1 MKKQYLLA
9 PGPTPVPPRV
19 LQAMSMPI
27 LHHRAPAYK
36 AVFEEVRDG
45 LKYLFQTKEEVLV
58 FASSGTGAMEGTI
71 ANLFSPGDKVI
82 AVNGGKFG
90 ERWGQIAAG
99 YGLEVITIDVP
110 WGTAVKPEDIADCL
124 AREGNVRG
132 VLTQASETST
142 GVMHPI
148 KVIADIVK
156 KYDQTILV
164 VDAITGVGVFDL
176 PMDAWGLD
184 VVVTG
189 SQKALMLPPGLAFAA
204 VSQKAWG
211 FNQQSTLPRY
221 YFDFA
226 KELKNAKK
234 GQNAYTPAV
243 SLIIGLREVLSMI
256 KEETL
261 EGVFAR
267 HARLA
272 SATRAGVQA
281 LGLELFAPDSP
292 SNAVTAVKAPE
303 GVDGQ
308 EVVKVLRDDYGVTIA
323 GGQDHAKGKI
333 FRLAHLGYVD
343 DLDVLTGLAALEMAL
358 MDLGYELNERSG
370 VRAAQMILKVKK

>member
-1 MKKQYLLA
+1 MGVDHYIGGIEHA
-9 PGPTPVPPRV
+9 
-19 LQAMSMPI
+19 I
-27 LHHRAPAYK
+27 LHLLYARFYVK
-36 AVFEEVRDG
+36 VLFDLG
-45 LKYLFQTKEEVLV
+45 YLPFDEPFKKLFNQGMVCMKSEK
-58 FASSGTGAMEGTI
+58 TG
-71 ANLFSPGDKVI
+71 KVEKMSKSKGNV
-82 AVNGGKFG
+82 VN
-90 ERWGQIAAG
+90 
-99 YGLEVITIDVP
+99 P
-110 WGTAVKPEDIADCL
+110 NDIADCL

-148 KVIADIVK
+148 KAIADIVK
-156 KYDQTILV
+156 KHDQTILV

-226 KELKNAKK
+226 KELKNARK

-281 LGLELFAPDSP
+281 LGLELFAPDAP

-343 DLDVLTGLAALEMAL
+343 DLDVLTGLSALEMAL

>member
-1 MKKQYLLA
+1 
-9 PGPTPVPPRV
+9 
-19 LQAMSMPI
+19 MSMPI

-36 AVFEEVRDG
+36 AIFEEVRAG

-71 ANLFSPGDKVI
+71 ANMFSPGDKVI

-90 ERWGQIAAG
+90 ERWGQIASG
-99 YGLEVITIDVP
+99 YGLEVIVIDVP
-110 WGTAVKPEDIADCL
+110 WGTAVSPGDIADCL
-124 AREGNVRG
+124 AREGDVRG
-132 VLTQASETST
+132 VLMQASETST
-142 GVMHPI
+142 GVMHPV
-148 KVIADIVK
+148 KAIADLVK
-156 KYDQTILV
+156 NREQTILI

-176 PMDAWGLD
+176 PMDEWGLD

-211 FNQQSTLPRY
+211 FNKTSILPRY

-226 KELKNAKK
+226 KELKNAQKS
-234 GQNAYTPAV
+234 QNAYTPAV
-243 SLIIGLREVLSMI
+243 SLIIGLREVLAMI
-256 KEETL
+256 REETL

-272 SATRAGVQA
+272 NATRAGVQA
-281 LGLELFAPDSP
+281 LGLELFAPDDP

-308 EVVKVLRDDYGVTIA
+308 DVVKVLRDDYGVTIA
-323 GGQDHAKGKI
+323 GGQDHVKGKI

-343 DLDVLTGLAALEMAL
+343 DLDVLTGLTALEMAL
-358 MDLGYELNERSG
+358 
-370 VRAAQMILKVKK
+370 

>member
-9 PGPTPVPPRV
+9 PGPTPVPPQV
-19 LQAMSMPI
+19 LQVMSMPI
-27 LHHRAPAYK
+27 IHHRASAYK
-36 AVFEEVRDG
+36 AIFEEVRVG
-45 LKYLFQTKEEVLV
+45 LKYLFQTEEEVLV

-71 ANLFSPGDKVI
+71 ANMFSPGDKVI
-82 AVNGGKFG
+82 TVNGGKFG
-90 ERWGQIAAG
+90 ERWGQIANG
-99 YGLEVITIDVP
+99 YGLEVVTIDVP
-110 WGTAVKPEDIADCL
+110 WGTAVNPGDIADCL

-132 VLTQASETST
+132 VLMQASETST
-142 GVMHPI
+142 GVMHPV
-148 KVIADIVK
+148 KAIADLIK
-156 KYDQTILV
+156 DREQTILI

-176 PMDAWGLD
+176 PMDEWGLD

-211 FNQQSTLPRY
+211 FNEKSTLPRY

-226 KELKNAKK
+226 KELKNAQKS
-234 GQNAYTPAV
+234 QNAYTPAV
-243 SLIIGLREVLSMI
+243 SLIIGLREVLAMI
-256 KEETL
+256 KEEGL
-261 EGVFAR
+261 KGVFAR

-272 SATRAGVQA
+272 GATRVGVQA
-281 LGLELFAPDSP
+281 LGLGLFAPDDP

-303 GVDGQ
+303 GIDGQ
-308 EVVKVLRDDYGVTIA
+308 DIVKVLRDDYGVTIA

-343 DLDVLTGLAALEMAL
+343 DQDVLTGLAALEMAL
-358 MDLGYELNERSG
+358 MDLGYELNNRSG